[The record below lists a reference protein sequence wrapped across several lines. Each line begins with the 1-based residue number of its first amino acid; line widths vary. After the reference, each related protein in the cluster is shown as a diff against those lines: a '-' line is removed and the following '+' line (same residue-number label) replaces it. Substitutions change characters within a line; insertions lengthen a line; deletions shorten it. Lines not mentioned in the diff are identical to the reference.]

1 MGERYNKNYRSD
13 GRSAEDRALDRFAE
27 MMIEKISSIKEDWKK
42 PWFTEGTLRWPR
54 NLSGREYNGM
64 NAMMLILH
72 CENEGYQI
80 PVFMTFD
87 RVVKMNY
94 EQGKDS
100 KKSAMTD
107 KEGNPLPQVSI
118 LKGEKSFP
126 VFLTSFTVVDKETK
140 EKIKYEDY
148 KQLSNEE
155 KERYNVYPKLN
166 IYNVFNI
173 DQTNLKESR
182 PELYEKIREENE
194 LKRPEQ
200 QGESLSFPAIDDMIE
215 NKEWLC
221 PITLKHQDQAYYS
234 ISKDEIVLPE
244 KSQFLSGAA
253 FYGTALHEM
262 THSTGADSRL
272 GRFKNGNGSFGSREY
287 AREELV
293 AELGS
298 ALVAQRHGIS
308 KNIKEESAAY
318 LKSWLSELKES
329 PDYIKTTLLDV
340 KRASAM
346 ITSQI
351 DRINE
356 KLNNGIGAETIV
368 EKRELEPVLQEEE
381 TVHYGRGR

>member
-1 MGERYNKNYRSD
+1 MSDRYSKNYRND
-13 GRSAEDRALDRFAE
+13 GRTAEDRALERFTE
-27 MMIEKISSIKEDWKK
+27 MMIDKISSIQEDWKK
-42 PWFTEGTLRWPR
+42 PWFTEGSLRWPK

-64 NAMMLILH
+64 NALMLMLH
-72 CENEGYQI
+72 CEKEGYQI

-87 RVVKMNY
+87 RVMKMNGGK
-94 EQGKDS
+94 EQDGRKL
-100 KKSAMTD
+100 AMTD

-118 LKGEKSFP
+118 QKGEKSFP
-126 VFLTSFTVVDKETK
+126 VFLTLFTVVEKETK

-148 KQLSNEE
+148 KQLSEEE

-166 IYNVFNI
+166 VYNVFNI
-173 DQTNLKESR
+173 SQTNLQEAR
-182 PELYEKIREENE
+182 PELYEKIREANE

-200 QGESLSFPAIDDMIE
+200 QGESFSFPAIDEMIAGD
-215 NKEWLC
+215 EWLC
-221 PITLKHQDQAYYS
+221 PIRLKHQDQAYYS
-234 ISKDEIVLPE
+234 INKDEIILPE
-244 KSQFLSGAA
+244 KEQFLSSEA

-272 GRFKNGNGSFGSREY
+272 GRFKSGNGGFGSREY

-298 ALVAQRHGIS
+298 ALIAQRHGIS
-308 KNIKEESAAY
+308 KNIKEDSAAY

-340 KRASAM
+340 KRASSM

-351 DRINE
+351 DRVNE
-356 KLNNGIGAETIV
+356 KLENGMNTDVTNEC
-368 EKRELEPVLQEEE
+368 ELEPVHQEDE

>member
-27 MMIEKISSIKEDWKK
+27 MMMEKISSIKEDWKK

-182 PELYEKIREENE
+182 PEL
-194 LKRPEQ
+194 
-200 QGESLSFPAIDDMIE
+200 
-215 NKEWLC
+215 
-221 PITLKHQDQAYYS
+221 
-234 ISKDEIVLPE
+234 
-244 KSQFLSGAA
+244 
-253 FYGTALHEM
+253 
-262 THSTGADSRL
+262 
-272 GRFKNGNGSFGSREY
+272 
-287 AREELV
+287 
-293 AELGS
+293 
-298 ALVAQRHGIS
+298 
-308 KNIKEESAAY
+308 
-318 LKSWLSELKES
+318 
-329 PDYIKTTLLDV
+329 
-340 KRASAM
+340 
-346 ITSQI
+346 
-351 DRINE
+351 
-356 KLNNGIGAETIV
+356 
-368 EKRELEPVLQEEE
+368 
-381 TVHYGRGR
+381 